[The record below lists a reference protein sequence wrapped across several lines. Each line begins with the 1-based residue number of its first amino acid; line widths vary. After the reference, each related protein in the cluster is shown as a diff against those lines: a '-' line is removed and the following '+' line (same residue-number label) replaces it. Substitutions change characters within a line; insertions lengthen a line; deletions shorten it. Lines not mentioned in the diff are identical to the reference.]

1 MRIWKYPLEVTDR
14 LALTMPPG
22 AKFLTVQ
29 MQHGKPCLWA
39 LVDETKRD
47 TATRRIA
54 IYGTGNPMPD
64 EPGTYIATFQMMG
77 ERQYFDAACERIA
90 RAQAQGKLL
99 PPEPQPEAIQAE
111 ILLPNKN

>member
-14 LALTMPPG
+14 LALTMPPD

-77 ERQYFDAACERIA
+77 GDLVFHAFE
-90 RAQAQGKLL
+90 L
-99 PPEPQPEAIQAE
+99 P
-111 ILLPNKN
+111 